1 MRKRSKKTLSKIM
14 SLQGTA
20 SVCNSYDI
28 VGDIAIAHLPE
39 SEKESQRIAETIL
52 SIHKNVKTV
61 LAQSGGVCGE
71 FRLRG
76 LKYVAGENKTTTFHR
91 ESGCLFSVDVEKCY
105 FSPRLSYERVR
116 IAKQVQK
123 DEVVVNMFAGVGCF
137 SILIAKHANPG
148 KVYSIDV
155 NPTACE
161 CMERNVRINKVY
173 GKVVPLLG
181 DAKDLVE
188 RKLCGIADR
197 VLMPLPEKAFHY
209 LPVAVSALNKR
220 GGWVHYYDFEH
231 ASKEEDASEKVK
243 KKVLGKLADLEINCE
258 VSFARVVRSVG
269 PNWYQVV
276 LDVRVLKDG
285 TT

>member
-1 MRKRSKKTLSKIM
+1 MRKRSKKTLSKIV
-14 SLQGTA
+14 SLQGMA
-20 SVCNSYDI
+20 SICNSYDV
-28 VGDIAIAHLPE
+28 VGDIAIAHLPK

-105 FSPRLSYERVR
+105 FSPRLSYERLR
-116 IAKQVQK
+116 IAKEVQK

-137 SILIAKHANPG
+137 SILIAKHANPS

-181 DAKDLVE
+181 DAKDLIE
-188 RKLCGIADR
+188 RKFCGVADR
-197 VLMPLPEKAFHY
+197 VLMPLPEKASQY

-220 GGWVHYYDFEH
+220 GGWVHYYDFVH

-243 KKVLGKLADLEINCE
+243 MKVLEKLKDLKIDCE
-258 VSFARVVRSVG
+258 VSLARIVRSVG

-276 LDVRVLKDG
+276 LDVRVMKDG
-285 TT
+285 TA

>member
-1 MRKRSKKTLSKIM
+1 MRKSSKKTLSKTR
-14 SLQGTA
+14 SLQGIA

-39 SEKESQRIAETIL
+39 SEEERQRIAETIL
-52 SIHKNVKTV
+52 NIHKNVKTV

-71 FRLRG
+71 FRLRE
-76 LKYVAGENKTTTFHR
+76 LKYVAGENKTATFHR
-91 ESGCLFSVDVEKCY
+91 ESGCIFSVDVEKCY
-105 FSPRLSYERVR
+105 FSPRLSYERLR
-116 IAKQVQK
+116 TARQVQK

-137 SILIAKHANPG
+137 SILIARQANPG

-155 NPTACE
+155 NPIACE
-161 CMERNVRINKVY
+161 CMERNVKINKVY

-181 DAKDLVE
+181 DAKDLVQ
-188 RKLCGIADR
+188 RKLCGVADR
-197 VLMPLPEKAFHY
+197 VLMPLPEKAFQY
-209 LPVAVSALNKR
+209 LPDAVSALNKC

-231 ASKEEDASEKVK
+231 ASKEEDASEKAK
-243 KKVLGKLADLEINCE
+243 MKVLRKLADLKIDCE

-276 LDVRVLKDG
+276 LDVRVMKDG
-285 TT
+285 TM